1 MQSNLEQAELRLPVR
16 ISGIDGGHEV
26 RARLATMGLLPG
38 AVLSVLNR
46 GPLGGPLLVEV
57 DGTRIALGRGVAR
70 KVLVEP

>member
-1 MQSNLEQAELRLPVR
+1 MPSNLEHAELRFPLR
-16 ISGIDGGHEV
+16 IAGIDGGHEV

-38 AVLSVLNR
+38 VVLSVLNR
-46 GPLGGPLLVEV
+46 GPLGGPLLVEI

>member
-1 MQSNLEQAELRLPVR
+1 MNSNLEQAQLRLPVR

-46 GPLGGPLLVEV
+46 GPLGGPLLIEI

>member
-1 MQSNLEQAELRLPVR
+1 VHSNLEQAELRLPVR
-16 ISGIDGGHEV
+16 ISSIDGGHEV

-38 AVLSVLNR
+38 AILSVLNR